1 MDGLSNGLNSTQ
13 LDHTY
18 TIVGAVVGFAGGVFL
33 GIIVAAFFFRRSNI
47 FFHARRQRRRRRK
60 DIEERGNERKSKS
73 P

>member
-13 LDHTY
+13 VDHTY

-47 FFHARRQRRRRRK
+47 FFHARRQRRRRK

-73 P
+73 S